1 MRYREKTHK
10 TYEFSTNEERDAF
23 LDKYFPNRE
32 CDISP
37 GCYTIP
43 DDNDTM
49 LSVFMNTITVDSSV
63 IVED

>member
-1 MRYREKTHK
+1 MRYREKTRK
-10 TYEFSTNEERDAF
+10 TYEFSSDEERDAF

-32 CDISP
+32 SDISP

-43 DDNDTM
+43 DDSDTT
-49 LSVFMNTITVDSSV
+49 LCVFINAVTVDSSV